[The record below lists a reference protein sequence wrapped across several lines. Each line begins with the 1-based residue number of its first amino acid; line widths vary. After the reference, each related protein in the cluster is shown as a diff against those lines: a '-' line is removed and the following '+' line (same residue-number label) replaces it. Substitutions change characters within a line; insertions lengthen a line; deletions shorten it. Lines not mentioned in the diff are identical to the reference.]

1 MRTREQQRAATIYE
15 QVKTQ
20 VLPMAE
26 ADRKHYGAMA
36 HQLPIL
42 VRTAGL
48 CQALEFVESRDK
60 AYLNLL
66 LDHLAAAVG
75 VRGRAELLNR
85 SRTDD
90 LEGYMWLTREVM
102 AALVWHKR
110 FAQSILHV
118 KPDDAERDR

>member
-36 HQLPIL
+36 HQLPLL